1 MEVKI
6 ITDLSVI
13 PQEIEFNSAEIKS
26 ELAPKLEFYK
36 NLVVTED
43 SIKDAKSDRAKLR
56 KLKSAFEDKRK
67 EMKKICLAPYEK
79 FEKECKEI
87 TSMIDEASGSIDV
100 QIKDFEEIKKQ
111 KKYSEIEEYYNSIGK
126 PDYITLESVL
136 NPKWANA
143 TVTIES
149 IRQEISA
156 NISRIVG
163 DMDEITQIHGNSV
176 IFTAIKK
183 KFTETLD
190 KSETLAYAV
199 MLEREYRAE
208 QEQKSRIQE
217 EIIPPP
223 IVSEPEKIISGTF
236 QVSCTK
242 SQLISLRDFMKNN
255 GITFKIVK

>member
-1 MEVKI
+1 MQIKVT
-6 ITDLSVI
+6 TDLSVI
-13 PQEIEFNSAEIKS
+13 PQKIDFNSEELKN

-43 SIKDAKSDRAKLR
+43 SIKGAKSDRAKLN

-87 TSMIDEASGSIDV
+87 TSMIDEASNSIDV
-100 QIKDFEEIKKQ
+100 QVKDFEEIKKQ
-111 KKYSEIEEYYNSIGK
+111 KKYSEIEEYYNSLGK

-136 NPKWANA
+136 TPKWANA

-208 QEQKSRIQE
+208 QEQKSRIHE
-217 EIIPPP
+217 EISPPV
-223 IVSEPEKIISGTF
+223 VSEPEKIISGTF
-236 QVSCTK
+236 EVSCTK
-242 SQLISLRDFMKNN
+242 SQLVKLRDFMKNN
-255 GITFKIVK
+255 GISFKIVK

>member
-1 MEVKI
+1 MQIKVT
-6 ITDLSVI
+6 TDLSVI
-13 PQEIEFNSAEIKS
+13 PQKIDFNSEEIKS

-43 SIKDAKSDRAKLR
+43 SIKDAKSDRAKLN

-87 TSMIDEASGSIDV
+87 TSMIDEASNSIDV
-100 QIKDFEEIKKQ
+100 QVKDFEEIKKQ
-111 KKYSEIEEYYNSIGK
+111 KKYSEIEEYYNSLER

-143 TVTIES
+143 TVSTES
-149 IRQEISA
+149 IKQEIA
-156 NISRIVG
+156 VNISRITD
-163 DMDEITQIHGNSV
+163 DMDEISRTYGDLPV
-176 IFTAIKK
+176 FTAIKN
-183 KFTETLD
+183 KFVETLD
-190 KSETLAYAV
+190 KSATLAYATI
-199 MLEREYRAE
+199 LERDYRAE
-208 QEQKSRIQE
+208 QEQKSRIQAE
-217 EIIPPP
+217 TSPQV
-223 IVSEPEKIISGTF
+223 VSEPEKLISGTF
-236 QVSCTK
+236 EVSCTK

>member
-1 MEVKI
+1 MQIKVT
-6 ITDLSVI
+6 TDLSVI
-13 PQEIEFNSAEIKS
+13 PQKIDFNSEELKN

-43 SIKDAKSDRAKLR
+43 SIKGAKSDRAKLN

-100 QIKDFEEIKKQ
+100 QIKDFEELKKQ
-111 KKYSEIEEYYNSIGK
+111 KKYSEIEDYYNSIGK

-136 NPKWANA
+136 TPKWANA

-190 KSETLAYAV
+190 KSATLAYAV

-208 QEQKSRIQE
+208 QEQKSRIHE
-217 EIIPPP
+217 EISPPV
-223 IVSEPEKIISGTF
+223 VSEPEKIISGTF
-236 QVSCTK
+236 EVSCTK
-242 SQLISLRDFMKNN
+242 SQLVKLRDFMKNN
-255 GITFKIVK
+255 GISFKIVK

>member
-1 MEVKI
+1 MQIKVT
-6 ITDLSVI
+6 TDLSVI
-13 PQEIEFNSAEIKS
+13 PQKIDFNSGEIKS

-43 SIKDAKSDRAKLR
+43 SIKDAKSDRAKLN

-87 TSMIDEASGSIDV
+87 TSMIDEASNSIDV
-100 QIKDFEEIKKQ
+100 QVKDFEEIKKQ
-111 KKYSEIEEYYNSIGK
+111 KKYSEIEEYYNSLER

-143 TVTIES
+143 TVSTES
-149 IRQEISA
+149 IKQEITA
-156 NISRIVG
+156 NISRIAD
-163 DMDEITQIHGNSV
+163 DMDEISNIYGGLPV
-176 IFTAIKK
+176 FTAIKN
-183 KFTETLD
+183 KFAETFD
-190 KSETLAYAV
+190 KSTTLAYATI
-199 MLEREYRAE
+199 LERDYKEE
-208 QEQKSRIQE
+208 QEQKSRIQAE
-217 EIIPPP
+217 TSPPV
-223 IVSEPEKIISGTF
+223 VSEPEKLISGTF
-236 QVSCTK
+236 EVSCTK

>member
-1 MEVKI
+1 MEIKV

-13 PQEIEFNSAEIKS
+13 PQKIDFNSEELKS

-43 SIKDAKSDRAKLR
+43 SIKDAKSDRAKLN

-87 TSMIDEASGSIDV
+87 TSMIDEASGSIDIQV
-100 QIKDFEEIKKQ
+100 KDFEEIKKQ
-111 KKYSEIEEYYNSIGK
+111 KKYSEIENYYNSLEK

-136 NPKWANA
+136 NPKWANS
-143 TVTIES
+143 TVSTKDIK
-149 IRQEISA
+149 QEITA
-156 NISRIVG
+156 NISRIVDDMGEISRIYG
-163 DMDEITQIHGNSV
+163 DLPV
-176 IFTAIKK
+176 FTAIKN
-183 KFTETLD
+183 KFAETLD
-190 KSETLAYAV
+190 KSTTLAYATI
-199 MLEREYRAE
+199 LERDYRAE
-208 QEQKSRIQE
+208 QEQKSRIQAE
-217 EIIPPP
+217 TSPPV
-223 IVSEPEKIISGTF
+223 VSEPEKLISGTF
-236 QVSCTK
+236 EVSCTK

>member
-1 MEVKI
+1 MQIKVT
-6 ITDLSVI
+6 TDLSVI
-13 PQEIEFNSAEIKS
+13 PQKIDFNSEELKN

-43 SIKDAKSDRAKLR
+43 SIKDAKSDRAKLN

-100 QIKDFEEIKKQ
+100 QIKDFEELKKQ
-111 KKYSEIEEYYNSIGK
+111 KKYSEIEDYYNSIGK

-136 NPKWANA
+136 TPKWANA

-217 EIIPPP
+217 ETSPPV
-223 IVSEPEKIISGTF
+223 VSEPEKIISGTF
-236 QVSCTK
+236 EVSCTK

>member
-13 PQEIEFNSAEIKS
+13 PQEIEFNSEEIKS

-43 SIKDAKSDRAKLR
+43 SIKSAKSDRAKLN
-56 KLKSAFEDKRK
+56 KLKSAFDEKRK

-79 FEKECKEI
+79 LEKEFKEI
-87 TSMIDEASGSIDV
+87 TSMIDEASGSIDEQV
-100 QIKDFEEIKKQ
+100 KEFEEIAKK
-111 KKYSEIEEYYNSIGK
+111 KKYDEIEEYYDSLEK
-126 PDYITLESVL
+126 PDYINLESVL

-163 DMDEITQIHGNSV
+163 DMDEITQIYGNSV

-183 KFTETLD
+183 KFTENLD

-217 EIIPPP
+217 ETSPPV
-223 IVSEPEKIISGTF
+223 VSEPEKIISGTF
-236 QVSCTK
+236 EVSCTK
-242 SQLISLRDFMKNN
+242 SQLIRLRDFMKNN
-255 GITFKIVK
+255 GISFKIVK

>member
-1 MEVKI
+1 MEIKV

-13 PQEIEFNSAEIKS
+13 PQKIDFNSEELKR
-26 ELAPKLEFYK
+26 ELAPKLDFYK

-43 SIKDAKSDRAKLR
+43 SIKDAKSDRAKLN

-67 EMKKICLAPYEK
+67 EMKNICLAPYEK

-111 KKYSEIEEYYNSIGK
+111 KKYSKIEEYYNSLEK

-143 TVTIES
+143 TVNIES
-149 IRQEISA
+149 VKQEIA
-156 NISRIVG
+156 VNISRIAG
-163 DMDEITQIHGNSV
+163 DMVEISHIYGSSP
-176 IFTAIKK
+176 IFTAIKN
-183 KFTETLD
+183 KFAETLD
-190 KSETLAYAV
+190 KSTTLAYAA
-199 MLEREYRAE
+199 MLECDYRAE
-208 QEQKSRIQE
+208 QEQKSRIQAE
-217 EIIPPP
+217 TSPPV
-223 IVSEPEKIISGTF
+223 VSEPEKLISGTF
-236 QVSCTK
+236 EVSCTK